1 MSRPKTIFCDLDG
14 TLTEHPNSGD
24 NDITRYD
31 LEQNMKVLPGTKEK
45 LWEWDGKGY
54 NIILMTG
61 RKESLRFNTEKQ
73 LSDIGI
79 FYDKLIMG
87 VGGGPRIIINDNK
100 PDGNETAF
108 AYSLERNQ
116 GISNLDI

>member
-1 MSRPKTIFCDLDG
+1 
-14 TLTEHPNSGD
+14 
-24 NDITRYD
+24 
-31 LEQNMKVLPGTKEK
+31 
-45 LWEWDGKGY
+45 
-54 NIILMTG
+54 
-61 RKESLRFNTEKQ
+61 
-73 LSDIGI
+73 
-79 FYDKLIMG
+79 MG